1 MGSNLGAFAGGI
13 ALGMLV
19 LVACEPF
26 YQKLTEVKD
35 EAVKGMQKAKECT
48 EKSLVEMME
57 NVNFDT
63 DNALDIIN
71 NRIDDLIQFVNDLDV
86 SKLKGKSRM
95 ALIAMKQKINELKQ
109 N

>member
-1 MGSNLGAFAGGI
+1 MGSNIGAVACGV
-13 ALGMLV
+13 AMGMIV
-19 LVACEPF
+19 LLACEPL
-26 YQKLTEVKD
+26 YEKLTEVKG
-35 EAVKGMQKAKECT
+35 ELLKGMKKAKTCT
-48 EKSLVEMME
+48 EESLVNMME

-63 DNALDIIN
+63 DNALDIVN
-71 NRIDDLIQFVNDLDV
+71 NRIDDIIKFINDLDV

>member
-1 MGSNLGAFAGGI
+1 MGSKIGAI
-13 ALGMLV
+13 ALGMALGMIV
-19 LVACEPF
+19 VVACEPF

-35 EAVKGMQKAKECT
+35 ETLKGVQKVKSCT
-48 EKSLVEMME
+48 EKSLVDMME

-71 NRIDDLIQFVNDLDV
+71 SRIDDMIQFVNDLDV

>member
-1 MGSNLGAFAGGI
+1 MGSNIGAVAGGMMI
-13 ALGMLV
+13 GMVV
-19 LVACEPF
+19 LLACDPLYE
-26 YQKLTEVKD
+26 KLSEVKKVVT
-35 EAVKGMQKAKECT
+35 EHLTMAKTCT
-48 EKSLVEMME
+48 EKSLVNMME

-63 DNALDIIN
+63 DNALDIVS
-71 NRIDDLIQFVNDLDV
+71 NRIDDIIQFINDLDV

>member
-1 MGSNLGAFAGGI
+1 MGSNIGAVAGGI
-13 ALGMLV
+13 AIGMFV
-19 LVACEPF
+19 LLMCEPL
-26 YQKLTEVKD
+26 YEKLTEVKKD
-35 EAVKGMQKAKECT
+35 ITEGMMKAKTCT
-48 EKSLVEMME
+48 EKSLVNMME

-63 DNALDIIN
+63 DNALDIVN
-71 NRIDDLIQFVNDLDV
+71 NRIDDIIKFINDLDV